1 MGKPSIHGHIW
12 HIQKYNLDMGNIYE
26 YMAVYIYIYMLMM
39 GDGIE
44 NWDIAGISFWKI
56 TVIYTI
62 TQS

>member
-1 MGKPSIHGHIW
+1 MDTFGTYKNIILIW
-12 HIQKYNLDMGNIYE
+12 GIYMNIWPYIN
-26 YMAVYIYIYMLMM
+26 IYIYMLMM

-56 TVIYTI
+56 TVIYTN

>member
-1 MGKPSIHGHIW
+1 MNIW
-12 HIQKYNLDMGNIYE
+12 P
-26 YMAVYIYIYMLMM
+26 YINIYMLMM

-56 TVIYTI
+56 TVIYTN